1 MDENNRNFLLAIVL
15 SIGVLFAWQFFFV
28 PHPHPG
34 DQKPPAEQTQV
45 QPGPAG
51 PAQPGT
57 ETPGTETPAIG
68 GGTQPG
74 GGAVAVLTRAEALAL
89 SPRIVIDTPS
99 LKGSIAL
106 KGGRIDDLTLM
117 DYRETVEPGS
127 PNVVLLSPAGGPLPY
142 YADYGWAGADKDLV
156 LPTADTLWTAANS
169 GALTPQSPVTLA
181 YDNGKGLKFTRT
193 ITVDDK
199 YMFTVTDAVTNSSAA
214 PVAIS
219 PYGLVYREQIPP
231 KTSYWIL
238 HEGLIGVFDE
248 SYEPLTY
255 KKAMALNGT
264 QMKFTSKSGWLGI
277 ADKYWAT
284 VLVPPQDKGF
294 NVQFTGTTV
303 GEQGQ
308 FRTDFVMNPL
318 EVAPGATAESK
329 NQLFAGAKE
338 VHLVDAYAKSNSIPK
353 FDLLIDWGWFY
364 FLTRPMF
371 YALDFFYKLVGN
383 FGVAI
388 LIVTFCIKLVLFP
401 LANKSYVSM
410 SKMKKLGPE
419 MQRIKERYAEDRVR
433 QQQAMMELYKKEKV
447 NPASGCLPILV
458 QIPVFFSLY
467 KVLFVTI
474 EMRHA
479 PFFGWIK
486 DLSAPDPTSVFNLF
500 GLLPFDPAHVPM
512 IGHFLLIGAW
522 PLIMGVTMW
531 AQMKLNPAPPDPM
544 QQKVFTWMPVFFTFL
559 LAGFPAGLVIYWAW
573 NNSLSVLQ
581 QSVIMSRQGVEIPLF
596 ENLGLTKFKN
606 RRAKSEPKSVKGE
619 TVAAKRKTKS
629 VKSEKLDAESETKS

>member
-1 MDENNRNFLLAIVL
+1 M
-15 SIGVLFAWQFFFV
+15 
-28 PHPHPG
+28 
-34 DQKPPAEQTQV
+34 
-45 QPGPAG
+45 
-51 PAQPGT
+51 
-57 ETPGTETPAIG
+57 
-68 GGTQPG
+68 
-74 GGAVAVLTRAEALAL
+74 LTREEALAA
-89 SPRIVIDTPS
+89 SPRIAIDTPS

-117 DYRETVEPGS
+117 DYRETVDPGS

-142 YADYGWAGADKDLV
+142 YAEYGWAGTDKELS

-169 GALTPQSPVTLA
+169 GALTPQSPVTLT

-199 YMFTVTDAVTNSSAA
+199 YMFTVADAVTNGGAD

-219 PYGLVYREQIPP
+219 PYGLVYREQIPA

-238 HEGLIGVFDE
+238 HEGLIGVADQGVSWCGTFVP
-248 SYEPLTY
+248 SALCQTPY

-264 QMKFTSKSGWLGI
+264 QREFTSNTGWLGI
-277 ADKYWAT
+277 TDKYWAT

-294 NVQFTGTTV
+294 NAQFSGATV
-303 GEQGQ
+303 GDQGQ
-308 FRTDFVMNPL
+308 FLTEFKMNPL
-318 EVAPGATAESK
+318 EVAPGASAESK

-338 VHLVDAYAKSNSIPK
+338 VHLVDAYAKSNNIPK

-388 LIVTFCIKLVLFP
+388 LIVTLCIKLVLFP

-419 MQRIKERYAEDRVR
+419 MQRIKERYGEDRVR

-500 GLLPFDPAHVPM
+500 GLLPFDPSQVPV
-512 IGHFLLIGAW
+512 IGHLLAIGAW

-531 AQMKLNPAPPDPM
+531 AQMKLNPAPPDPV
-544 QQKVFTWMPVFFTFL
+544 QQKVFAWMPVFFTFL
-559 LAGFPAGLVIYWAW
+559 LAA
-573 NNSLSVLQ
+573 
-581 QSVIMSRQGVEIPLF
+581 SRRGW
-596 ENLGLTKFKN
+596 
-606 RRAKSEPKSVKGE
+606 
-619 TVAAKRKTKS
+619 
-629 VKSEKLDAESETKS
+629 